1 MAKHDCQRT
10 KKKLME
16 LVFGELAAERQPQV
30 LAAINDCRVCSQ
42 EHQALLATLRAF
54 DQTAD
59 AVLPDESY
67 WVGYEAHL
75 RTKLAESVA
84 SPRQQRWA
92 ALFAW
97 LLAKPAL
104 PLAITA
110 GLLLITAISIVWFSR
125 RSDRPA
131 PALVV
136 QITPTPQP
144 IATEPPTQ
152 RAHTPPTEVQR
163 QRRVLVA
170 GNSSQA
176 RPRRQPRPTAKR
188 EMPAPDVTIAQEIA
202 RPSAPAAL
210 PVMEPTSHFE
220 KAQLLLRS
228 FRNTRSRGQNATID
242 VAYEKRAASKL
253 IYDNILLRRA
263 AEAKGQRPVE
273 DALNSLEPLLL
284 DIANLPDQAARA
296 EVQIIRDRMQRQEL
310 VATLQVIASGTE
322 RFNAPAL
329 LKQ

>member
-1 MAKHDCQRT
+1 MRKLRAGEMAKHDCQKT

-67 WVGYEAHL
+67 WVGYEARL

-84 SPRQQRWA
+84 SPRQERWA

-97 LLAKPAL
+97 WLAKPAL

-110 GLLLITAISIVWFSR
+110 GLLLIAAISIVWFSR
-125 RSDRPA
+125 RSDSPA

-170 GNSSQA
+170 GNSSQP
-176 RPRRQPRPTAKR
+176 RPRRQPRPTVKR
-188 EMPAPDVTIAQEIA
+188 EMPAPDVTVAQEIA
-202 RPSAPAAL
+202 RSPAAL
-210 PVMEPTSHFE
+210 PS
-220 KAQLLLRS
+220 
-228 FRNTRSRGQNATID
+228 ATID

-284 DIANLPDQAARA
+284 DIANLPDQASRA